1 MPGNMLNHKYM
12 MDLFLTW
19 TSSYTPTSP
28 HPSTENLHIPTSM
41 SATIPV
47 PPLPPKT
54 VSSDPLQDELT
65 SYAPPNTY
73 KKNWK
78 QSTQPPHKMDTLLT
92 ESNASWTV
100 SNKN

>member
-1 MPGNMLNHKYM
+1 M

-19 TSSYTPTSP
+19 TSSYTPTNP
-28 HPSTENLHIPTSM
+28 HLSTDNLHTPTSM

-54 VSSDPLQDELT
+54 VSSDPLQ
-65 SYAPPNTY
+65 SYAAPTLT
-73 KKNWK
+73 KRAG
-78 QSTQPPHKMDTLLT
+78 QSTQPPYKMETPLT